1 MSYSYTL
8 ANLKEDMCLGIPGNV
23 TEYLFHRIQKDT
35 YRGLHLSQ
43 HNRYTKEII
52 IIILKALKE
61 ALEHKE
67 APKHNGVSYL
77 RIRTTDLSK
86 RPLNTSE
93 EALYAQMTNQL
104 SRVLGRITQDSL
116 RKNFFVDMERMG
128 FICRFNKKLKL
139 NAVGER
145 HITYYVNLS
154 PLGKEFL
161 QTALQEQPNP
171 FTLNR
176 LWTSALT
183 NLHGGFENTLYALML
198 ELSHNNIQSIGLEE
212 FAFFASD
219 TESSQT
225 SIVAL
230 IKEFRVLSRFPREQ
244 IVACMKKYA
253 NPKENSV
260 YQGCVKTALRDY
272 HNWINE
278 AQQMF
283 MLLKESVLFGV
294 GDVREGELS
303 LRVGDM
309 GLIKDKAKLKRSQ
322 AEKEEYFKQ
331 HKIDRQAMRKSGF
344 ELHHIVPLALAR
356 DQNEFSILDRW
367 QNMILIDGYKHA
379 QISQNG
385 SRNIRAQ
392 FKDLD
397 IDFEDSQIPPHVVSC
412 VFGTNIKYNPDLKDL
427 MQMTN
432 ANLLQAL

>member
-1 MSYSYTL
+1 MSYRYTL
-8 ANLKEDMCLGIPGNV
+8 EDLKNDMCLGISGNV
-23 TEYLFHRIQKDT
+23 SGYLFQRIQKDT

-43 HNRYTKEII
+43 HNRYTKETII
-52 IIILKALKE
+52 TILKALKE
-61 ALEHKE
+61 TLENNKI
-67 APKHNGVSYL
+67 KHL

-86 RPLNTSE
+86 RPLNTPQE
-93 EALYAQMTNQL
+93 TLYAQMTNQL
-104 SRVLGRITQDSL
+104 SYILGRITQDSL
-116 RKNFFVDMERMG
+116 RKNFFVDMDRMG
-128 FICRFNKKLKL
+128 LIHRFNKKLKL
-139 NAVGER
+139 NPVGAR
-145 HITYYVNLS
+145 HRTYYVNLS
-154 PLGKEFL
+154 PLGEEFL
-161 QTALQEQPNP
+161 QTALQERPDP

-176 LWTSALT
+176 FWTNALT
-183 NLHGGFENTLYALML
+183 NLHGGFENTLYDLML
-198 ELSHNNIQSIGLEE
+198 ELRHHNIQSISLEE

-219 TESSQT
+219 TENSRT

-230 IKEFRVLSRFPREQ
+230 IKGFRALSKFQREQ

-253 NPKENSV
+253 NPKENGI
-260 YQGCVKTALRDY
+260 YKGCAKIALRDY
-272 HNWINE
+272 HNWLNE

-309 GLIKDKAKLKRSQ
+309 GLIKNKAKLKRSQ
-322 AEKEEYFKQ
+322 AEKGEYFKQ

-385 SRNIRAQ
+385 SRNIQAK
-392 FKDLD
+392 FKKLD
-397 IDFEDSQIPPHVVSC
+397 IDFEDFQIPPHVVSC
-412 VFGTNIKYNPDLKDL
+412 VFDTNIKYNPDLKDL
-427 MQMTN
+427 MQTTN
-432 ANLLQAL
+432 ASLLHAL